1 MVSRPTAT
9 EPRHDSARAY
19 PNLRRGSHVFEKVAA
34 TPSGVW
40 LVKHVVAP
48 LDRWLLRATDGKL
61 SLSGRLIAPV
71 LLLTTS
77 GRVSGQRCTTPVFY
91 LADGPNL
98 VICNV
103 RPSGERPNPWV
114 LNLRAQPT
122 VQVQVGGDSFDCLA
136 EEADDEVLNLYWPRL
151 TKMWSTYARHWERGG
166 QRAVF
171 ILRKIDE
178 TCATVPGPRPRGLN
192 RDDL

>member
-1 MVSRPTAT
+1 MSRPTT
-9 EPRHDSARAY
+9 TGPQHDSARANPY
-19 PNLRRGSHVFEKVAA
+19 IPRGSHVFEKVAA
-34 TPSGVW
+34 TPPGVW

-77 GRVSGQRCTTPVFY
+77 GRVSGQRRTTPVFY

-114 LNLRAQPT
+114 LNLRVKPT
-122 VQVQVGGDSFDCLA
+122 VQVQVGGDTFDCLA

-166 QRAVF
+166 QRVVF

-178 TCATVPGPRPRGLN
+178 TVARCRTHDPAG
-192 RDDL
+192 